1 MWGKRTKRT
10 KYWEKGRKGRN
21 IGKKDE
27 KDEKTLISDSRSSVR
42 SNATHSIGELK
53 NVMEIFMQ
61 VLNQ

>member
-53 NVMEIFMQ
+53 KVP
-61 VLNQ
+61 